1 MVSSVNN
8 WKEEAEC
15 VVACKNGSINVIK
28 VSEGAFPGGPEVK
41 SLPSNV
47 RN

>member
-8 WKEEAEC
+8 WKDEAEC
-15 VVACKNGSINVIK
+15 VVVCKMARSVLK
-28 VSEGAFPGGPEVK
+28 VSEGDFPGGPEVK
-41 SLPSNV
+41 SLPSDA